1 MRRKVFR
8 GNVMKQDEDAYHQL
22 CAYTLTRGDAA
33 FIHQHVVDAYAAQHA
48 NERTKPITITFALI
62 GLYLLAE
69 HGTSGRQVQ
78 RVHMQLG
85 RQKHGWPVFGL
96 PKDRGAMTAID
107 VLGAPVGSERDRAIH
122 DWCRSVWTAFSTNR
136 DTVAQLLKQHGVIR

>member
-1 MRRKVFR
+1 MIL
-8 GNVMKQDEDAYHQL
+8 DEEAYHQL

-48 NERTKPITITFALI
+48 DEATKPIAITFALI
-62 GLYLLAE
+62 GLYLLVE
-69 HGTSGRQVQ
+69 HGTTGRQVQ

-85 RQKHGWPVFGL
+85 RQQHAWPVFSL
-96 PKDRGAMTAID
+96 PQDRGAVTAVD
-107 VLGAPVGSERDRAIH
+107 VIGAPEGPERDRAIH

-136 DTVAQLLKQHGVIR
+136 GIVAELLKRHGVL